1 MNKNTRV
8 RVLVVED
15 ERKVANALR
24 EGLEGEGYEVVVEHT
39 GEGAFFRLNTETFD
53 VILLDLTLPE
63 RDGLQVLTTLRG
75 RGVET
80 PVLVLTARD
89 ALEDRV
95 LGLDSGADDYLVK
108 PFAFAEV
115 EARIRA
121 LVRRGR
127 TTEAVRLAVADLD
140 LDLVTRKVTRAGQP
154 IELTVREFELIEYLM
169 RHEGQVVSRG
179 TLGRDVWKETA
190 RTTPL
195 DNVIDVHIA
204 RLRRKVDLDHP
215 VKLIHTV
222 RGVGFMLRE
231 GEPVTPGMKAR
242 ETK

>member
-1 MNKNTRV
+1 M

-15 ERKVANALR
+15 EPKVANAVR

-39 GEGAFFRLNTETFD
+39 GEGAFYRLNTERFD
-53 VILLDLTLPE
+53 VILLDLMLPG
-63 RDGLQVLTTLRG
+63 RDGLQVLTTIRG
-75 RGVET
+75 RGVDT

-95 LGLDSGADDYLVK
+95 AGLDSGADDYLLK

-115 EARIRA
+115 LARIRA
-121 LVRRGR
+121 LLRRGR
-127 TTEAVRLAVADLD
+127 ATESLRLALDDLEMN
-140 LDLVTRKVTRAGQP
+140 LVTRKVMRAGRSV
-154 IELTVREFELIEYLM
+154 ELTVREFELLEYLL

-179 TLGRDVWKETA
+179 TLARDVWQETA
-190 RTTPL
+190 RTTSL

-204 RLRRKVDLDHP
+204 RLRRKIDLDQP

-222 RGVGFMLRE
+222 RGVGFMLHE
-231 GEPVTPGMKAR
+231 DEP
-242 ETK
+242 